1 MKARTLL
8 ALVLVLVGAGAVV
21 LLARHGS
28 RVERAAASKAS
39 IAAGEAGAAGGA
51 AAYDTSRI
59 VSLAPAITETLFALG
74 KGDSVVGVSL
84 YSDYPAE
91 AKRLPSVGAGTN
103 PDLEA
108 IARLQPTLILGEET
122 KILPAEKL
130 APLGP
135 TKLLPWLT
143 PAQIVASVRAL
154 GKLVEREAAAEALAR
169 QMEARWGAP
178 PAAGAPRVLMLFGDS
193 PGQLGGPLYF
203 AKPGS
208 LHDALLVAGG
218 GRNAVEGEVSGM
230 PSMSVEGL
238 LRLDPDAIL
247 LLVADDDLPA
257 EKRAQYL
264 ADFDALATLRAVRE
278 RRVRVLNGSVLY
290 VTGPRVMAVID
301 QVAAALGEMG
311 LAAAVPGAEKP
322 ARPAAP

>member
-28 RVERAAASKAS
+28 QVERAAAGKAP
-39 IAAGEAGAAGGA
+39 IHGEQAGATNA
-51 AAYDTSRI
+51 AAYDPTRI

-74 KGDSVVGVSL
+74 KGGSVVGVSL

-91 AKRLPSVGAGTN
+91 AKQLPSVGAGTS

-108 IARLQPTLILGEET
+108 IARLKPTLILGEET
-122 KILPAEKL
+122 KILPADKL

-143 PAQIVASVRAL
+143 PAEIVASVRAL
-154 GKLVEREAAAEALAR
+154 GEIVGRQAEAEALAQR
-169 QMEARWGAP
+169 MEARWKAQP
-178 PAAGAPRVLMLFGDS
+178 VAGAPRVLMLFGDS
-193 PGQLGGPLYF
+193 PGRLGGPLYF

-218 GRNAVEGEVSGM
+218 GKNAIEGEVSGM
-230 PSMSVEGL
+230 PTISVEGL

-257 EKRAQYL
+257 AKRAQYL
-264 ADFDALATLRAVRE
+264 QDFDELATLRAVRE
-278 RRVRVLNGSVLY
+278 RRVRVLNGSILY

-301 QVAAALGEMG
+301 QVAVALGEMG
-311 LAAAVPGAEKP
+311 FAAAAALAPAE
-322 ARPAAP
+322 RPAAP